1 MFIIKYLSIY
11 LSIVRMREVLARPW
25 DVFCDFPLHFVF
37 CFVFFLFFFVSIY
50 LSILA
55 DEKAFDITGLIGVDD

>member
-1 MFIIKYLSIY
+1 
-11 LSIVRMREVLARPW
+11 MREVLAKPW

-37 CFVFFLFFFVSIY
+37 CFVLVFFFLYLSIY